1 MTTSDPRY
9 WIGFQLIPR
18 IGPARLALLLDHFG
32 AIEAAW
38 FASAS
43 ELQGAGLP
51 RDLADAVVSQRRM
64 LDLDSQL
71 AANERAGIRVMT
83 LADDDYPRLLSHIP
97 HPPPVLYLLGNLTAN
112 DELSV
117 GLVGTRRATAYGS
130 DMARRFAAELT
141 GAGATIVSGLALG
154 IDTHAHRAA
163 VESGGR
169 TLAVLGSGLDI
180 VYPPRNR
187 RLAQQIV
194 EQGALISEYPLGT
207 QPDGRNF
214 PARNRIISGLSR
226 AVLVVEAPERS
237 GALITASFAGE
248 QGRHV
253 YAVPGSALAPSSAGC
268 HRLIRDGAILVT
280 EAAQILED
288 LDVQSNRAAVQTRL
302 ELPASDSERI
312 LYALVGAEPRHVDEL
327 CRSSGLSIQ
336 ETNGSLLGLELKGL
350 VRQAGAQHY
359 VRG

>member
-1 MTTSDPRY
+1 VVATTDPRY

-18 IGPARLALLLDHFG
+18 IGPARLALLLDHFDS
-32 AIEAAW
+32 IEAAW
-38 FASAS
+38 FASSA
-43 ELQGAGLP
+43 ELRGAGLP
-51 RDLADAVVSQRRM
+51 QDLAEAVVSQRRT
-64 LDLDSQL
+64 LDLDSRL
-71 AANERAGIRVMT
+71 EANERAGVQVMT
-83 LADDDYPRLLSHIP
+83 IADDEYPRLLRHIQ
-97 HPPPVLYLLGNLTAN
+97 HPPPVLYLRGTLHPN
-112 DELSV
+112 DELAV
-117 GLVGTRRATAYGS
+117 GLVGTRRATAYGA
-130 DMARRFAAELT
+130 DMARRIAAGLA
-141 GAGATIVSGLALG
+141 GAGATVVSGLALG
-154 IDTHAHRAA
+154 IDTYAHRA
-163 VESGGR
+163 
-169 TLAVLGSGLDI
+169 GLDI
-180 VYPPRNR
+180 TYPPRNR
-187 RLAQQIV
+187 RLAEQIV

-207 QPDGRNF
+207 QPDARNF
-214 PARNRIISGLSR
+214 PARNRIISGLAR

-268 HRLIRDGAILVT
+268 HHLIREGATLVT

-288 LDVQSNRAAVQTRL
+288 LHVQFSQAAVQTRL

-327 CRSSGLSIQ
+327 CRASGLTIQ